1 MYKRLE
7 LPSDPGRDK
16 SFVKS
21 RSKELWQT
29 KSVLNCYLPIIL
41 LSTQMASQ
49 LQSHSHPLLG
59 KPNIAAEPLMSQLH
73 NCLVE

>member
-1 MYKRLE
+1 MLE
-7 LPSDPGRDK
+7 FPPGPGKVK

-21 RSKELWQT
+21 RSKELWKT
-29 KSVLNCYLPIIL
+29 KSELNCYLPNTL

-73 NCLVE
+73 NCLVD

>member
-1 MYKRLE
+1 MGLFWLINRLRV
-7 LPSDPGRDK
+7 LLK
-16 SFVKS
+16 SW
-21 RSKELWQT
+21 SKDLWQT
-29 KSVLNCYLPIIL
+29 KCVLNCYLPITL